1 MISMKLSGAVLAMTM
16 AAVTAFTTY
25 AKPTCRLSPSCQPE
39 CKTSAC
45 DMCSGYID
53 ADLDSIRSRI
63 ISDSV
68 VTNFYNRYGDR
79 MLRTPLVFNG
89 YMSVR
94 RFRPEIPSM
103 IFEMRSSDYASD
115 TLRYAG
121 ILTPEPVNPAD
132 LEEGDEVLELD
143 VSRYGG
149 VTAPG
154 VRLSA
159 EELKEMGELPE
170 WFETALRAE
179 RLMRTLRYEYM
190 LSHPREIAYASWEVP
205 APPTLPD
212 EDYSFISFLQGL
224 DLPQVDTEAAI
235 IPEFEARRVNWLHL
249 FSTGLHVSQ
258 AFVSNN
264 WYQGGTSYMSLLFN
278 FNWDVSLNTVFH
290 PDLMFNSALSYK
302 LAINSNPKGSLHKYS
317 ISQDQFQYNLKAGF
331 KAWQKWFYSAL
342 VQFKTQFFNAYPA
355 DSPDMT
361 AAFLSP
367 AELNIGLGMTYAT
380 TGRNN
385 SLKFAASISPIS
397 YNLKAC
403 MSDRIDKTPFNIA
416 PGRHTHS
423 EIGSNA
429 ELTLDW
435 NITGNISWKSRLF
448 LFTDYSYFLADW
460 ENTFNFN
467 INKFLSTQLY
477 VYPRFD
483 SSSDNS
489 TRWHHWMLK
498 EILSLGV
505 TYTFSTKP

>member
-1 MISMKLSGAVLAMTM
+1 MYRVKL
-16 AAVTAFTTY
+16 AAVITAIMMYVCDVCAVCVTT
-25 AKPTCRLSPSCQPE
+25 
-39 CKTSAC
+39 
-45 DMCSGYID
+45 DI
-53 ADLDSIRSRI
+53 
-63 ISDSV
+63 DSV
-68 VTNFYNRYGDR
+68 KNQIPSDTLVSSFYSQYGES
-79 MLRTPLVFNG
+79 MLRSPLVFSG

-94 RFRPEIPSM
+94 RFKPEVPVPV
-103 IFEMRSSDYASD
+103 FEMRSSEYSSD
-115 TLRYAG
+115 SLRYAG
-121 ILTPEPVNPAD
+121 ILTREHINPED
-132 LEEGDEVLELD
+132 LEEGDEVLELQASD
-143 VSRYGG
+143 IGIESS
-149 VTAPG
+149 PE

-159 EELKEMGELPE
+159 EELKRMGELPG

-190 LSHPREIAYASWEVP
+190 LSHPRQIAYASWEVP

-212 EDYSFISFLQGL
+212 EDYSFISFLESL
-224 DLPQVDTEAAI
+224 DLPQVDADAAI
-235 IPEFEARRVNWLHL
+235 LPEFEKRRVNWLHL

-264 WYQGGTSYMSLLFN
+264 WYQGGTSYLSLLFN
-278 FNWDVSLNTVFH
+278 FNWDVTLNTVYH
-290 PDLMFNSALSYK
+290 PDLMFNSSLSYK

-342 VQFKTQFFNAYPA
+342 IQFKTQFFNAYPA

-403 MSDRIDKTPFNIA
+403 MSNRIDKSQFNIA

-423 EIGSNA
+423 EVGSNA